1 MTEHISDKYL
11 YPLGRFLLGLYFLL
25 PGLAKVFLFQE
36 NLEVVIEREVPFP
49 SFSLSLMAVVQIFF
63 GLMLMFG
70 KLVHTGSIVLVIA
83 TLLINFYIHDFW
95 NMSDNPDQ
103 AHETQNFVK
112 NLGIMAGLLILSKK
126 SEQPNSTFSCQLKLK
141 CRPNYLI
148 HLSANTLHHSIQH
161 L

>member
-1 MTEHISDKYL
+1 MTGDISNKYL

-36 NLEVVIEREVPFP
+36 NLEVVIEREVPLP
-49 SFSLSLMAVVQIFF
+49 MFSLSLMAVVQIFF

-70 KLVHTGSIVLVIA
+70 KFVHLGSIVLAIA
-83 TLLINFYIHDFW
+83 TLLINFYVHDFW

-112 NLGIMAGLLILSKK
+112 NFGIMAGLLILSKK
-126 SEQPNSTFSCQLKLK
+126 SE
-141 CRPNYLI
+141 
-148 HLSANTLHHSIQH
+148 
-161 L
+161 